1 MENRCPVVNAMTDKQ
16 NSIAILESTHNFPCE
31 FMFKV
36 IGKNSDQLLIEI
48 NNVFQ
53 QVLAIPN
60 VEPAIRETPGGRHIS
75 VTITQVVKSAEVV
88 LDVYARLRQ
97 IDGVVMLI

>member
-1 MENRCPVVNAMTDKQ
+1 
-16 NSIAILESTHNFPCE
+16 
-31 FMFKV
+31 MFKV
-36 IGKNSDQLLIEI
+36 IGKNSDQLLNEI

-60 VEPAIRETPGGRHIS
+60 VEPAIRETPGGRHVS
-75 VTITQVVKSAEVV
+75 VTILQVVESAEVV